1 VKVVFADTFY
11 FLALT
16 SAKDPAHS
24 EAVDYTRNSSAQLV
38 TTGWVILELADAMA
52 QPNRR
57 RQFQD
62 LYRSLQED
70 PLCRII
76 PVNEATFEEGLK
88 RFFERPDK
96 GWSLTDCLSFVVME
110 SEGIQEA
117 LTGDRHFAQAGFVTL
132 LEES

>member
-1 VKVVFADTFY
+1 MKAVFADTFY

-16 SAKDPAHS
+16 SSKDPAHA
-24 EAVDYTRNSSAQLV
+24 EAVDYTRNSTAELV

-57 RQFQD
+57 RQFQE
-62 LYRSLQED
+62 LFRSLEED

-76 PVNEATFEEGLK
+76 PVNQSTFERGLK

-96 GWSLTDCLSFVVME
+96 EWSLTDCLSFVVME

-117 LTGDRHFAQAGFVTL
+117 LTGDHHFTQAGFVSL
-132 LEES
+132 FENF